1 MPPKENLERACEECI
16 HYWAC
21 SRQCGEPMAQSSA
34 TGCECYETIKSSM
47 AYYVGALDG
56 VKGKIQNR
64 LRELAEA
71 DKDGRVVPVRWET
84 DLFRPGGVWRCKSGM
99 KWHIASVSWG
109 KDSLAMLLM
118 LIAKGYPLNEVVFY
132 DTGME
137 FEAIYHT
144 RDQMLPRLEQLG
156 IKYTRLEPE
165 NPFLFDMLERP
176 VCSKQKG
183 THQGYG
189 WCGGL
194 CRWGTTGKLKAID
207 RYAEA
212 RDAMVYVGIAADET
226 PRLEKERKP
235 YKLHPLAEWGM
246 TKADALAYCYE
257 NGFSWLEGTI
267 RLYDVLDRVS
277 CWCCCNKNLREL
289 RNMCIY
295 LPEYWERLKD
305 LQRKIDRPMK
315 GYYKGKPR
323 GVFELEQRF
332 RAELEQEAKA

>member
-1 MPPKENLERACEECI
+1 
-16 HYWAC
+16 
-21 SRQCGEPMAQSSA
+21 
-34 TGCECYETIKSSM
+34 
-47 AYYVGALDG
+47 
-56 VKGKIQNR
+56 
-64 LRELAEA
+64 
-71 DKDGRVVPVRWET
+71 
-84 DLFRPGGVWRCKSGM
+84 M

-109 KDSLAMLLM
+109 KDSLAMLIT

-226 PRLEKERKP
+226 PRRKVNLPDFPAIVRAAMADGMDICVYCQSFGCNECIVNEWKSERSD
-235 YKLHPLAEWGM
+235 E
-246 TKADALAYCYE
+246 E
-257 NGFSWLEGTI
+257 
-267 RLYDVLDRVS
+267 
-277 CWCCCNKNLREL
+277 
-289 RNMCIY
+289 
-295 LPEYWERLKD
+295 
-305 LQRKIDRPMK
+305 
-315 GYYKGKPR
+315 
-323 GVFELEQRF
+323 
-332 RAELEQEAKA
+332 

>member
-1 MPPKENLERACEECI
+1 
-16 HYWAC
+16 
-21 SRQCGEPMAQSSA
+21 
-34 TGCECYETIKSSM
+34 
-47 AYYVGALDG
+47 
-56 VKGKIQNR
+56 
-64 LRELAEA
+64 
-71 DKDGRVVPVRWET
+71 
-84 DLFRPGGVWRCKSGM
+84 M

-137 FEAIYHT
+137 FEAIYH
-144 RDQMLPRLEQLG
+144 
-156 IKYTRLEPE
+156 
-165 NPFLFDMLERP
+165 FDMLERP

-246 TKADALAYCYE
+246 TEADALAYCYE

-295 LPEYWERLKD
+295 LPEYWS
-305 LQRKIDRPMK
+305 
-315 GYYKGKPR
+315 
-323 GVFELEQRF
+323 
-332 RAELEQEAKA
+332 A